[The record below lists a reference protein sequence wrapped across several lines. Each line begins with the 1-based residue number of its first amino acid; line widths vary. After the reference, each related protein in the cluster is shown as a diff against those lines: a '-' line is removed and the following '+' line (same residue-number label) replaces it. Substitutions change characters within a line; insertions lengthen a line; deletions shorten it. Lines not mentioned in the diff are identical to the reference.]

1 MTTHEYSAGT
11 AAGTGR
17 KPAARPSGSEILVHD
32 VPRRRAGWIDW
43 VTTTDH
49 KKIGILY
56 LFTTAFFFL
65 VGGVEALLMR
75 IQLGTPD
82 NTFLDPNT
90 YNALFTLHGTTMIFL
105 VVVPIAAAFGNYLV
119 PLMIGARDMAF
130 PRLNML
136 SWWLLVCGGVTLYTS
151 LFFEPAGAGWTAY
164 APLSESTFLPGHGMD
179 AWILSLH
186 LIGLSS
192 ILGAINFIVT
202 IHNMRA
208 PGMSLSRMPLFV
220 WTILIYAYLIILALS
235 SFAAT
240 LAMLLVDR
248 NFNGTF
254 FDPTQNGA
262 PLLWQ
267 HLFWFMGHPE
277 VYIMVL
283 PFFGMVSEIVP
294 VFARKPI
301 FGYRAIVV
309 ATAAIAFL
317 GMLVWAH
324 HMFATPLAT
333 PVLGFFMLS
342 SFAIAVPDRDQ
353 DLQLARDDLARQ
365 HRVPGAD
372 AVRLRF
378 HRAIRDRRGDRRH
391 PRRLPRRLAA
401 DRHLLRRRAHALRT
415 VRRLVLRA
423 RRRLLLLVPEDV
435 RADDVGGLGKVSF
448 WLMVIGFN
456 ITFLPQHSA
465 GMSGMPR
472 RVFEYHDT
480 GSLHAY
486 NLASTIG
493 SFILALGVLVT
504 VGNAVYS
511 VRKGRR
517 AGPDPWLGNTLEWF
531 TPSPP
536 PAHNFD
542 VIPAVRSFEPM
553 KDIRRRVREEEAQ
566 LGAPLPAS
574 RRPEPRRVEA
584 SEARSAHHVAFVRSP
599 TPAALLTFL
608 LIMVG
613 GVVRI
618 SDSGLG
624 CGAEGSG
631 THGWPL
637 CGGRAVPLI
646 DTNMIV
652 EYTHRIVAATVTI
665 LIATLVLLAWRRTA
679 LIAACW
685 CAPASPRSG

>member
-1 MTTHEYSAGT
+1 MTTREYSAGT
-11 AAGTGR
+11 FER
-17 KPAARPSGSEILVHD
+17 KRTASGAELLVRGM
-32 VPRRRAGWIDW
+32 PQRRAGWIDW

-56 LFTTAFFFL
+56 FFTTAFFFL

-90 YNALFTLHGTTMIFL
+90 YNALFTLHGTTMIFM
-105 VVVPIAAAFGNYLV
+105 VVVPVAAAFGNFLV

-136 SWWLLVCGGVTLYTS
+136 SWWLLVFGGATLYAS
-151 LFFEPAGAGWTAY
+151 IFFSPPEAGWTSY
-164 APLSESTFLPGHGMD
+164 APLSGSTFLPGHGID

-186 LIGLSS
+186 LVGLSS
-192 ILGAINFIVT
+192 ILGAINFVVT

-220 WTILIYAYLIILALS
+220 WTILIYAYMIILALS

-240 LAMLLVDR
+240 LAMLLIDR

-254 FDPTQNGA
+254 FDPTQGGA

-283 PFFGMVSEIVP
+283 PAFGMVSEIIP

-301 FGYRAIVV
+301 FGYRAIAI

-317 GMLVWAH
+317 SMLVWAH
-324 HMFATPLAT
+324 HMFSTPLAT

-342 SFAIAVPDRDQ
+342 SFAIAVPTGIKVFNW
-353 DLQLARDDLARQ
+353 LATLWRGNIEF
-365 HRVPGAD
+365 RVPLLFVVAMIAQFVIGGATGIIL
-372 AVRLRF
+372 AVFPVDWQLTDTYF
-378 HRAIRDRRGDRRH
+378 IVAHMHYVLFGGTLFAI
-391 PRRLPRRLAA
+391 
-401 DRHLLRRRAHALRT
+401 
-415 VRRLVLRA
+415 
-423 RRRLLLLVPEDV
+423 
-435 RADDVGGLGKVSF
+435 VGGLYYWFPKMTGRLMSEGLGKLSF

-456 ITFLPQHSA
+456 LTFLPQHSA

-472 RVFEYHDT
+472 RVFEYHAT
-480 GSLHAY
+480 GSLHGY

-504 VGNAVYS
+504 VYNAIMS

-517 AGPDPWLGNTLEWF
+517 AGPDPWRANTLEWF
-531 TPSPP
+531 TTSPP

-542 VIPAVRSFEPM
+542 VIPTVRSFEPM
-553 KDIRRRVREEEAQ
+553 KDIRRRVQEQEQRLA
-566 LGAPLPAS
+566 
-574 RRPEPRRVEA
+574 A
-584 SEARSAHHVAFVRSP
+584 SE
-599 TPAALLTFL
+599 PA
-608 LIMVG
+608 VEP
-613 GVVRI
+613 VV
-618 SDSGLG
+618 
-624 CGAEGSG
+624 
-631 THGWPL
+631 
-637 CGGRAVPLI
+637 
-646 DTNMIV
+646 
-652 EYTHRIVAATVTI
+652 
-665 LIATLVLLAWRRTA
+665 
-679 LIAACW
+679 
-685 CAPASPRSG
+685 